1 MVANI
6 SIERFRML
14 SKGDAKFAAIDR
26 LPPVDLTALD
36 DGIEQI

>member
-1 MVANI
+1 
-6 SIERFRML
+6 ML